1 MLKAGNNI
9 SIDESELDFS
19 FARSGGPGGQHVNK
33 TSSKVLLRWNLNT
46 AKGIP
51 QPVWSD
57 CGLSNRNI
65 SLRPASY
72 LSLVSQRAASTATEK
87 SVSSACWKCS
97 KPPNTHQNAE
107 SRQNPAEAQSGA
119 AKNQKNAYPKRSK
132 TARSLIFSTDSYNF
146 AST

>member
-51 QPVWSD
+51 QPVMVRLRTQQSKYITEAGELLIT
-57 CGLSNRNI
+57 CESTRSQHRNREI
-65 SLRPASY
+65 SIERL
-72 LSLVSQRAASTATEK
+72 LEMLKAAEYA
-87 SVSSACWKCS
+87 
-97 KPPNTHQNAE
+97 
-107 SRQNPAEAQSGA
+107 
-119 AKNQKNAYPKRSK
+119 PKRRKPTKPSRGSIRRRQESK
-132 TARSLIFSTDSYNF
+132 KRLSQKKQNRKKPDF
-146 AST
+146 